1 MAHNTQ
7 PINNP
12 FVAIGHPFGRE
23 LLIHDPQHRIVARQ
37 QARNLDKRNDKIRN
51 SRKKVR
57 QNIAPVDDPQFTRVR
72 ADPDAIVQAMK
83 QAGLSCYA
91 LPESQGIFVGTSKL
105 IVHPLADGT
114 HARTMRQVLH
124 AYGF

>member
-1 MAHNTQ
+1 M
-7 PINNP
+7 
-12 FVAIGHPFGRE
+12 VSGE
-23 LLIHDPQHRIVARQ
+23 
-37 QARNLDKRNDKIRN
+37 
-51 SRKKVR
+51 KKVR
-57 QNIAPVDDPQFTRVR
+57 QNLASADTPQFTRVR

-91 LPESQGIFVGTSKL
+91 LPESQGIFVGTCKL

-124 AYGF
+124 AYGFKKVNAVLDPAMDFANRVNYDGLPSEYLFK

>member
-23 LLIHDPQHRIVARQ
+23 LLVHDPQHRIVASQ
-37 QARNLDKRNDKIRN
+37 QAMNLQKRNNRIRE
-51 SRKKVR
+51 SRRKVR
-57 QNIAPVDDPQFTRVR
+57 QNIAPIDEPQFTRVR
-72 ADPDAIVQAMK
+72 ADPDAITAVMK

-91 LPESQGIFVGTSKL
+91 LPESQGLFLGTSKL
-105 IVHPLADGT
+105 IVHPLADNS
-114 HARTMRQVLH
+114 HAR
-124 AYGF
+124 